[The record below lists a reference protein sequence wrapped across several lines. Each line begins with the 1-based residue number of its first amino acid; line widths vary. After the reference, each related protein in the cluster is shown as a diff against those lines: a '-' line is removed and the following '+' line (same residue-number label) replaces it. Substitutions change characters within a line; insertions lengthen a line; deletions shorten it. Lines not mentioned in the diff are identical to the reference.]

1 MNNAWTVYFLDDPC
15 LGKRSSWYQKQL
27 QMDVVL
33 DFITAE
39 FKRNK
44 TEANTQARGT
54 GFPLCRL
61 RSVRGSGSGRG
72 RSGLHLHQHQ
82 QLHAPS
88 PAVISPLTH
97 PSKLTF
103 WSPPATPLITFR
115 LLLCPDLPAPPP
127 PAIFVKA
134 GIVKSIFSFNITLA
148 VIWFPWSWRF

>member
-1 MNNAWTVYFLDDPC
+1 
-15 LGKRSSWYQKQL
+15 
-27 QMDVVL
+27 MDVVL

-103 WSPPATPLITFR
+103 WSPPATPLLTFR

-148 VIWFPWSWRF
+148 VI

>member
-1 MNNAWTVYFLDDPC
+1 
-15 LGKRSSWYQKQL
+15 
-27 QMDVVL
+27 MDVVL

-61 RSVRGSGSGRG
+61 RSVRGSGSGSGSG
-72 RSGLHLHQHQ
+72 RSVLHLHQHQDQ

-134 GIVKSIFSFNITLA
+134 GIVKSIISFNITLA
-148 VIWFPWSWRF
+148 VI